1 MTRTLRPSIRLLAA
15 AVAALGL
22 GLAACGDDEPP
33 AATPAAARGAAAP
46 EAGTYAARVPGSD
59 AYLAVVLDRER
70 VAAYLCD
77 RGRTSAWF
85 PHRRRRD
92 GRTLLRSRT
101 RAATLTLEPAA
112 AGLRARVRLP
122 DGATRALTLAG
133 QSGRAGIYR
142 ATARTRRGAVEAGW
156 IVLEDGSQRGA
167 ATRFISRDE
176 GDDVVFTDEL
186 PKNATTE
193 TSTAPPLDTA
203 TGTVKLPVAGA
214 GLVHVSEITQPG
226 VIDIDLER

>member
-1 MTRTLRPSIRLLAA
+1 MTRTLRPSTRLLAA

-33 AATPAAARGAAAP
+33 AATPAAASGPAAP

-85 PHRRRRD
+85 PHRRNRD

-101 RAATLTLEPAA
+101 RAATLALEPAA
-112 AGLRARVRLP
+112 AGLRARVKLP
-122 DGATRALTLAG
+122 NGATRTLRLTPAG
-133 QSGRAGIYR
+133 GRAGIYR
-142 ATARTRRGAVEAGW
+142 ATAKTRRGAIEAGW
-156 IVLEDGSQRGA
+156 IVLADGSQRGA
-167 ATRFISRDE
+167 ANTFVDPLSD
-176 GDDVVFTDEL
+176 L
-186 PKNATTE
+186 AAPAE
-193 TSTAPPLDTA
+193 TSAAPPLDTA
-203 TGTVKLPVAGA
+203 TGTVKWAVPGA
-214 GLVHVSEITQPG
+214 GLVHVSELTQPR
-226 VIDIDLER
+226 VIDIDLEG